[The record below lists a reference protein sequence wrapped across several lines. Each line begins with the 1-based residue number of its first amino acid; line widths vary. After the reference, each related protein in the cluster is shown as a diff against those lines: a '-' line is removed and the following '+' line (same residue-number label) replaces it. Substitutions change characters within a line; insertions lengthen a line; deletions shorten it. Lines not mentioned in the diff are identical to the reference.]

1 MKKKKLIPIILSL
14 FVCICF
20 AFPLNAFAY
29 ENDPNDPSTWTTE
42 FTIDQ
47 IWNYINNSMQ
57 SGETANAQNAETNQK
72 MNELNEK
79 VDKMDAEK
87 AIKDYFDNIKENDDE
102 SETNAPVTPNPE
114 NNGSVAIDIDKEY
127 KIPSGNTSK
136 KVLAGPRA
144 MANMADFFL
153 RSAINMIIIA
163 DPSTSA
169 YIDNGTN
176 GEFSKQ
182 IGSYS
187 INLSEINDPNKPI
200 GKIVNPIRIFAY
212 SLVLLFFA
220 ITLVEQTIK
229 YEIFT
234 AKGIM
239 RIFGR
244 LLVAKIII
252 DLSVKICLLIISII
266 GSLTVKMLNSVN
278 VSLNI
283 FPDISLSKSDVKVIG
298 PILDAIVA
306 AVVSV
311 ILMIIIGV
319 VLVCVS
325 IVMIKLVLRSI
336 ELALLM
342 VISPAFFACLSTEVT
357 KEYFKKF
364 ISVFIQVAAQTLFMA
379 IALAVCSGHF
389 NSDPVEIKNLSGLAV
404 GLIKVSP
411 NILIAIAMC
420 VMMVKPPKVLTNLV
434 K

>member
-1 MKKKKLIPIILSL
+1 MKKIIPIIFSF
-14 FVCICF
+14 FVCIF
-20 AFPLNAFAY
+20 SIVPF
-29 ENDPNDPSTWTTE
+29 STKALSDEEQADMYKTV
-42 FTIDQ
+42 IDT
-47 IWNYINNSMQ
+47 WNYVNNGIQ
-57 SGETANAQNAETNQK
+57 SGADANAQNAETKQK
-72 MNELNEK
+72 MDELNKK
-79 VDKMDAEK
+79 VEEMDPEK
-87 AIKDYFDNIKENDDE
+87 AIKDYFDTIKDDE
-102 SETNAPVTPNPE
+102 TEDPSAAAEE
-114 NNGSVAIDIDKEY
+114 DIDKKY
-127 KIPSGNTSK
+127 KLPTGGTSK

-144 MANMADFFL
+144 MAYFADYL
-153 RSAINMIIIA
+153 LESAINMIMWA
-163 DPSTSA
+163 DPSTSV
-169 YIDNGTN
+169 YIDKGTN

-187 INLSEINDPNKPI
+187 IDLSEIESDKGI
-200 GKIVNPIRIFAY
+200 GKLVNPIRIFAY
-212 SLVLLFFA
+212 SLVILFFA
-220 ITLVEQTIK
+220 VSLVEQTIK

-234 AKGIM
+234 AKGALKV
-239 RIFGR
+239 FGR

-252 DLSVKICLLIISII
+252 DLSVRVCLLIISII
-266 GSLTVKMLNSVN
+266 GSLTVKMLGTVN

-283 FPDISLSKSDVKVIG
+283 FPEISLKKSDVKIIG

-306 AVVSV
+306 AIVSI

-325 IVMIKLVLRSI
+325 IVMVKLVLRSI

-342 VISPAFFACLSTEVT
+342 VISPAFFACLSTDVT

-389 NSDPVEIKNLSGLAV
+389 NTPAVPIEGLSGLAA
-404 GLIKVSP
+404 GLIRISP

-420 VMMVKPPKVLTNLV
+420 VMMVKPPKVLTNLI